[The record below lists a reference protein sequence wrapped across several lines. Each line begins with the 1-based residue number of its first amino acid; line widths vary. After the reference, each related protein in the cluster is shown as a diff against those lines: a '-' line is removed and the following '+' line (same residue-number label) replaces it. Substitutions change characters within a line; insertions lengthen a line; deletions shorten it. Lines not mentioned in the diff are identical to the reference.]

1 MKPAVEWPEA
11 YDRIRA
17 HLANGESHAS
27 RAIDLVALGLDEK
40 SPEVAKALAFLGSE
54 GVIVARRG
62 KFYTAS
68 KPARSSRR
76 TSFFSDYQRARRIP
90 SVKTLS
96 LDIVPVDD
104 LEEELIGLFRLSNT
118 ELVIR
123 HYHIQQIDAVPYA
136 LALSYLPH
144 DIFGSLYSRLENSG
158 TDLYHMM
165 AEVGYRPTKK
175 RETLYVDAPTQDERK
190 LLALDGLDRVMIMR
204 IDGVVSAGDRI
215 VEVCKLCDRAD
226 LYEFTYEV
234 PLIVPPC

>member
-1 MKPAVEWPEA
+1 MKPAVEWSEA

-17 HLANGESHAS
+17 HLANGESHAK
-27 RAIDLVALGLDEK
+27 RPIDLAALSLDEK
-40 SPEVAKALAFLGSE
+40 SPEVIKALRFLQAE
-54 GVIVARRG
+54 GVIVTRQG

-90 SVKTLS
+90 SVKTLT
-96 LDIVPVDD
+96 LDIVSVDD
-104 LEEELIGLFRLSNT
+104 LEEELSALFRLTNT

-123 HYHIQQIDAVPYA
+123 HYHAQQIDSIPYA

-144 DIFGSLYSRLENSG
+144 DIFASLYARLKDSN

-165 AEVGYRPTKK
+165 TEVGHKPTKK
-175 RETLYVDAPTQDERK
+175 HETLYVDAPTQDERK
-190 LLALDGLDRVMIMR
+190 LLELDGLDRVMIVR
-204 IDGVVSAGDRI
+204 IDGVVSANDRI

-234 PLIVPPC
+234 PLA